1 MRVLI
6 VLAGAFLFLAACG
19 GSGEPA
25 TPTPIP
31 APSISPEDAEAMRQL
46 SSAYWKAYNEKDV
59 DLVLSFLEHDYG
71 LERESKIVRDLG
83 RRAFIVVEVE
93 ATEENPPRLT
103 APDEGEMFLQIKGLE
118 IQPAALRESA
128 PPDRVRMGFVRLA
141 GEWKISFAEKVE

>member
-1 MRVLI
+1 MR
-6 VLAGAFLFLAACG
+6 
-19 GSGEPA
+19 
-25 TPTPIP
+25 
-31 APSISPEDAEAMRQL
+31 RL
-46 SSAYWKAYNEKDV
+46 STAYWEAYNQKDI

-93 ATEENPPRLT
+93 VTEESPPRLT
-103 APDEGEMFLQIKGLE
+103 ASDEGEMFLQIRGLE

-141 GEWKISFAEKVE
+141 GEWKINFAEKVE